1 MTPTATLGD
10 LVERYLAD
18 PTPAAL
24 DGLRRVVRAAPTF
37 DPGLSV
43 HEVVGPLLAR
53 GAYAEAV
60 AAVQSRMP
68 GALLSPSAHA
78 ALATALDR
86 TGRPAEA
93 ARERRLAEAATAGLL
108 ATGDG
113 TRARPWSVLRVGD
126 EYDVLR
132 AIRRRSREQSVLSDG
147 ARLLDRHVCA
157 DGHEVFFDVTFLLP
171 AARS

>member
-1 MTPTATLGD
+1 MTATTTLGD
-10 LVERYLAD
+10 LLERYLAD

-24 DGLRRVVRAAPTF
+24 DEVRRVVRAAPTF
-37 DPGLSV
+37 DPGLTIG
-43 HEVVGPLLAR
+43 EVVGPLLAR

-60 AAVQSRMP
+60 GAVQGRMP

-78 ALATALDR
+78 ALATALDGV
-86 TGRPAEA
+86 GRPEEA
-93 ARERRLAEAATAGLL
+93 ARERRLAAAAVAGLL

-132 AIRRRSREQSVLSDG
+132 ALRRRPREQSVLEDG
-147 ARLLDRHVCA
+147 ARLLDRHVCD
-157 DGHEVFFDVTFLLP
+157 DGREVFFDVTSLFP
-171 AARS
+171 VARP